1 MATNVVSL
9 SVYQINQGPP
19 IALTDVV
26 PIAFPSQGCILRSCQ
41 NSATRDLGN
50 GISVYG
56 VIQTPITWS
65 STGTSTLYYVQQ
77 TLAQLVT
84 LFNA

>member
-1 MATNVVSL
+1 MAAVVSL

-19 IALTDVV
+19 IPLTEVT
-26 PIAFPSQGCILRSCQ
+26 PIAFPTTGCILRSCA
-41 NSATRDLGN
+41 NSPRRDLGN

-56 VIQTPITWS
+56 VIQTSVNFS
-65 STGTSTLYYVQQ
+65 STATSSLYYVQQ

-84 LFNA
+84 LFNT